1 MAIPKI
7 EELLDL
13 THTLAA
19 PLFEGKRYPWEILTP
34 LKDFIRELGASLS
47 REEYDEI
54 APEDWV
60 HKTAKIAPSALIAG
74 PTVIGAGTEVRHCA
88 FIRGSALVGEG
99 CVIGNSTEVK
109 NAVIFDNVQ
118 VPHYNYVGDTILGF
132 RAHMGA
138 GVIAS
143 NFRSDKGNVSVR
155 DGDEKIETGLR
166 KLGAILG
173 DGVDVGCNSVLCP
186 GSVVGRD
193 VIIYPLSR
201 VRGFIPERSILKGD
215 GSIVPRKF

>member
-54 APEDWV
+54 APEVWV
-60 HKTAKIAPSALIAG
+60 HKSAKIAPSALIAG

-138 GVIAS
+138 GVVAS

-155 DGDEKIETGLR
+155 DGDEKIGTGLR

>member
-1 MAIPKI
+1 MAIPAI
-7 EELLDL
+7 GDLLDL
-13 THTLAA
+13 SHTLAA
-19 PLFEGKRYPWEILTP
+19 PLFRGKRYPWEVLP
-34 LKDFIRELGASLS
+34 ELKDFIRTLGASLP

-54 APEDWV
+54 APEVWV
-60 HKTAKIAPSALIAG
+60 HKTAKIAPSALIQG

-99 CVIGNSTEVK
+99 CVVGNSTEVK
-109 NAVIFDNVQ
+109 CAVIFDNVQ
-118 VPHYNYVGDTILGF
+118 VPHFNYVGDSVLGF

-143 NFRSDKGNVSVR
+143 NFRSDKGNVGVR

-173 DGVDVGCNSVLCP
+173 DGADVGCNSVLCP

-193 VIIYPLSR
+193 TIIYPLSR
-201 VRGFIPERSILKGD
+201 VRGYVPGRSILKGD
-215 GSIVPRKF
+215 GSVVPRKI

>member
-1 MAIPKI
+1 MAIPAI
-7 EELLDL
+7 GDLLDL
-13 THTLAA
+13 SHTLAA
-19 PLFEGKRYPWEILTP
+19 PLFEGKRYPWEVLP
-34 LKDFIRELGASLS
+34 ELKDFIRKLGASLP

-54 APEDWV
+54 APEVWA
-60 HKTAKIAPSALIAG
+60 HKTAKIAPSALIQG

-88 FIRGSALVGEG
+88 FIRGSALIGEG
-99 CVIGNSTEVK
+99 CVVGNSTEVK

-118 VPHYNYVGDTILGF
+118 VPHFNYVGDSVLGF
-132 RAHMGA
+132 RSHMGA

-143 NFRSDKGNVSVR
+143 NFRSDKGNVNVH
-155 DGDEKIETGLR
+155 DGDAVIETGLR

-193 VIIYPLSR
+193 VIVYPLSR

-215 GSIVPRKF
+215 GSVVPRKI

>member
-7 EELLDL
+7 GDLLDL
-13 THTLAA
+13 SHTLAA
-19 PLFEGKRYPWEILTP
+19 PLFEGKRYPWEILSA
-34 LKDFIRELGASLS
+34 LKDFIRKLGAALPT
-47 REEYDEI
+47 EEYDEI
-54 APEDWV
+54 APEVWV
-60 HKTAKIAPSALIAG
+60 HKTATIAPTAQIAG

-88 FIRGSALVGEG
+88 FIRGSALVGEN
-99 CVIGNSTEVK
+99 CVVGNSTEVK
-109 NAVIFDNVQ
+109 NAVIFDCVQ
-118 VPHYNYVGDTILGF
+118 VPHFNYVGDTVLGF

-143 NFRSDKGNVSVR
+143 NFRSDKGNVPVH
-155 DGDEKIETGLR
+155 DGDQKIETGLR

-193 VIIYPLSR
+193 TIIYPLSR
-201 VRGFIPERSILKGD
+201 VRGVVPERSILKGD
-215 GSIVPRKF
+215 GTVVPRKF

>member
-13 THTLAA
+13 THTQAA
-19 PLFEGKRYPWEILTP
+19 PLFDGKRYPWEILP
-34 LKDFIRELGASLS
+34 LLKDFIRELGASLP

-54 APEDWV
+54 APEVWV
-60 HKTAKIAPSALIAG
+60 HKTAKIAPTALIAG
-74 PTVIGAGTEVRHCA
+74 PTVIGASTEVRHCA
-88 FIRGSALVGEG
+88 FIRGSALIGEN
-99 CVIGNSTEVK
+99 CVVGNSTEVK

-118 VPHYNYVGDTILGF
+118 VPHYNYVGDSVLGF
-132 RAHMGA
+132 HSHMGA
-138 GVIAS
+138 GVVAS

-155 DGDEKIETGLR
+155 DGDERIETGMR

-193 VIIYPLSR
+193 TIIYPLSR
-201 VRGFIPERSILKGD
+201 IRGFIPEKSILKGD
-215 GSIVPRKF
+215 GSIVPRKI

>member
-19 PLFEGKRYPWEILTP
+19 PLFRGKRYPWEILPP
-34 LKDFIRELGASLS
+34 LKEFIRELGASLS

-54 APEDWV
+54 TPGVFA
-60 HKTAKIAPSALIAG
+60 HKTAKIAPTALIQG

-88 FIRGSALVGEG
+88 FIRGSALIGEN
-99 CVIGNSTEVK
+99 CVVGNSTEVK

-118 VPHYNYVGDTILGF
+118 VPHYNYVGDSILGF
-132 RAHMGA
+132 RSHMGA
-138 GVIAS
+138 GVVAS
-143 NFRSDKGNVSVR
+143 NFRSDKGNVGVR
-155 DGDEKIETGLR
+155 DGNEKIETGMR

-193 VIIYPLSR
+193 TVIYPLSR
-201 VRGFIPERSILKGD
+201 VRGSVPEKSILKGD
-215 GSIVPRKF
+215 GSIVPRKI

>member
-19 PLFEGKRYPWEILTP
+19 PLFRGKRYPWEILP
-34 LKDFIRELGASLS
+34 LLKEFISELGASLS

-54 APEDWV
+54 APGV
-60 HKTAKIAPSALIAG
+60 FAHKTAKIAPTAMIQG

-88 FIRGSALVGEG
+88 FIRGSALIGEN
-99 CVIGNSTEVK
+99 CVVGNSTEVK

-118 VPHYNYVGDTILGF
+118 VPHYNYVGDSILGF
-132 RAHMGA
+132 RSHMGA
-138 GVIAS
+138 GVVAS
-143 NFRSDKGNVSVR
+143 NFRSDKGNVGVR
-155 DGDEKIETGLR
+155 DGNEKIETGMR

-193 VIIYPLSR
+193 TVIYPLSR
-201 VRGFIPERSILKGD
+201 VRGSVPEKSILKGD
-215 GSIVPRKF
+215 GSIVPRKI

>member
-19 PLFEGKRYPWEILTP
+19 PLFEGKRYPWEILSP
-34 LKDFIRELGASLS
+34 LKDFIRELGASLPK
-47 REEYDEI
+47 EEYDEI
-54 APEDWV
+54 APEVWV
-60 HKTAKIAPSALIAG
+60 HKSAKIAPTALIAG

-99 CVIGNSTEVK
+99 CVVGNSTEVK

-132 RAHMGA
+132 RSHMGA
-138 GVIAS
+138 GVVAS
-143 NFRSDKGNVSVR
+143 NFRSDKGNVSVKT
-155 DGDEKIETGLR
+155 GDEKIGTGLR

-201 VRGFIPERSILKGD
+201 VRGFVPERSILKGD
-215 GSIVPRKF
+215 GTVVPRKI

>member
-1 MAIPKI
+1 MAIQPI

-13 THTLAA
+13 SHTLAA
-19 PLFEGKRYPWEILTP
+19 PLFEGKRYPWEILP
-34 LKDFIRELGASLS
+34 LLKDFIRELGASLS

-54 APEDWV
+54 APEVWV
-60 HKTAKIAPSALIAG
+60 HKTAKVAPTALIGG

-109 NAVIFDNVQ
+109 NAVIFDSVQ
-118 VPHYNYVGDTILGF
+118 VPHFNYVGDSVLGF
-132 RAHMGA
+132 RSHMGA

-143 NFRSDKGNVSVR
+143 NFRSDKGNVNVH
-155 DGDEKIETGLR
+155 DGDETIVTGLR

-173 DGVDVGCNSVLCP
+173 DRSDVGCNSVLCP

-193 VIIYPLSR
+193 CVIYPLSR
-201 VRGFIPERSILKGD
+201 VRGVIPERSILKGD
-215 GSIVPRKF
+215 GSVIPRKI